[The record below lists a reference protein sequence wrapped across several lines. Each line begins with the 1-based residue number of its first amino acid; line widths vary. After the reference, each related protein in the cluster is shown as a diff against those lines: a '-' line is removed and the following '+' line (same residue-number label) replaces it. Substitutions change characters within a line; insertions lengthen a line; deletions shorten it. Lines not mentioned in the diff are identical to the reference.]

1 MRRHKTLPPSLW
13 KLLGFIFSTPEVQ
26 LQGLWS
32 LEELE
37 GRRVQFAGIVSQRS
51 EQSPPRLLA
60 NTINNIICAIIC
72 TPVKHRVTDI
82 STPLGPTSSYKC
94 RLQNVNFMKTFFFR
108 LGKDDIVL
116 EIFFAGG
123 GAWFH
128 GVRQLFPAP
137 QHQCDPPSDL
147 PAGNIKHPL
156 YLTSHNPTPYISSH
170 TNLLWPLHNLSSP
183 RHQPS
188 GRKCTTMIRWI

>member
-1 MRRHKTLPPSLW
+1 MPLAKC
-13 KLLGFIFSTPEVQ
+13 
-26 LQGLWS
+26 
-32 LEELE
+32 
-37 GRRVQFAGIVSQRS
+37 QFY
-51 EQSPPRLLA
+51 ENL
-60 NTINNIICAIIC
+60 
-72 TPVKHRVTDI
+72 
-82 STPLGPTSSYKC
+82 
-94 RLQNVNFMKTFFFR
+94 FFFR
-108 LGKDDIVL
+108 LGKHDIVL

-170 TNLLWPLHNLSSP
+170 TNLL
-183 RHQPS
+183 
-188 GRKCTTMIRWI
+188 